1 MIQPMQHLW
10 APWRMEFIKAP
21 KPSGCFFCE
30 AAAAAPSDDAT
41 HLVLARGELT
51 LVILNRYPYNN
62 GHLMIAP
69 NAHLA
74 DLEDLPSASANEL
87 TALTQRSLRVLR
99 QVLAPQ
105 GFNLG
110 INAEDMLGM
119 VDDTISDYR
128 IEARDLQPYTFPPSA
143 DLRRAGTRSV
153 FLGYFIPWDVKKHV
167 EVIKR
172 ELDWQGD
179 EVEGVPPQYDY
190 EKIECFMQGV
200 RDYLRY
206 LKRGF
211 GRTTHLASIDIRN
224 HRMDRPTA
232 ERLVSEY
239 DGARPAALDLFLDI
253 LGLSEE
259 RFLEIVAPH
268 VVAPHQMPDCSACRA
283 RPNKA
288 PWDFDLWR
296 QAVEAGKRAP

>member
-110 INAEDMLGM
+110 INAGKVAGAGVADHVHQHVVPRWDG
-119 VDDTISDYR
+119 DTNFM
-128 IEARDLQPYTFPPSA
+128 PVVA
-143 DLRRAGTRSV
+143 DTKVLNESLTKSYGELRAGFDR
-153 FLGYFIPWDVKKHV
+153 
-167 EVIKR
+167 
-172 ELDWQGD
+172 
-179 EVEGVPPQYDY
+179 
-190 EKIECFMQGV
+190 
-200 RDYLRY
+200 
-206 LKRGF
+206 
-211 GRTTHLASIDIRN
+211 LA
-224 HRMDRPTA
+224 
-232 ERLVSEY
+232 
-239 DGARPAALDLFLDI
+239 
-253 LGLSEE
+253 
-259 RFLEIVAPH
+259 
-268 VVAPHQMPDCSACRA
+268 
-283 RPNKA
+283 
-288 PWDFDLWR
+288 
-296 QAVEAGKRAP
+296 